1 MSDNMEWIAQWKS
14 TNALSNA
21 WITKGELHY
30 FPSHTLIF
38 IIDGKAIWNINGHR
52 VHVSYGELIA
62 LEENSVLEVIEGG
75 NLDLAG
81 WHVQFDTYSVLHDRR
96 EAEKFEWRLPSGE
109 AYQKVQLSGGGLAS
123 IIQHWSEVHTPD
135 QSAERVGNQHLLYEL
150 LSNLYRKQPD
160 NELKP
165 EHGILRSIDYMQQ
178 HYDQVIT
185 RTQLAQIA
193 GISPWH
199 YSRKFSERYGKPPLD
214 YLAHYRIYRAQ
225 EELILTAATSQD
237 IAKKTGFEDAHYFS
251 RRFKQLTGVSPKIYR
266 QTLTQ
271 RKIVSLSPIC
281 AEIMIHLG
289 VIPHAVVVTPILLSP
304 HHHEQFIA
312 HGVQMLEVTQ
322 YEVEIELVR
331 QVQPEMLIGNVLTE
345 EVKRELRTI
354 APILTGLHQDV
365 EPMLNQMAAWFYK
378 EDEAYRLHQ
387 QMKHEVSVAKRQLQP
402 FIQSASTVMLLRVE
416 AFGYRYLGGHSHGVS
431 HLLYEQLGLTLP
443 QALDSGTAWF
453 NPCSLELLTQAN
465 PDYLFVEK
473 RIMQH
478 FSAEENMR
486 KLWESPQWNELKA
499 VKNNRVFYVDTHL
512 WVDGHGITGHTL
524 ILNQIIRHFTESFH
538 ERAQ

>member
-14 TNALSNA
+14 TNAISNA
-21 WITKGELHY
+21 WITKGELHH
-30 FPSHTLIF
+30 FFSHTLIF

-62 LEENSVLEVIEGG
+62 LEENSVMEVVEGG

-81 WHVQFDTYSVLHDRR
+81 WHVQFDTYSVLHERR
-96 EAEKFEWRLPSGE
+96 EAEKFEWHVPSGE
-109 AYQKVQLSGGGLAS
+109 AYQKVQLSGGSLAS
-123 IIQHWSEVHTPD
+123 IIQHWSEEDTQE
-135 QSAERVGNQHLLYEL
+135 QSAGGVGHQHLLYAL
-150 LSNLYRKQPD
+150 LKNLYRKPED
-160 NELKP
+160 NKRKP

-185 RTQLAQIA
+185 RMQLAQIA

-225 EELILTAATSQD
+225 EELILTDATSQD
-237 IAKKTGFEDAHYFS
+237 IAKKSGFEDAHYFS
-251 RRFKQLTGVSPKIYR
+251 RRFKQLTGVSPKRYR
-266 QTLTQ
+266 QTMNG

-281 AEIMIHLG
+281 AEMMIHLG

-304 HHHEQFIA
+304 HHREQFIA
-312 HGVQMLEVTQ
+312 YGVQMLEVAQ
-322 YEVEIELVR
+322 YEVEIDLVR
-331 QVQPEMLIGNVLTE
+331 QVQPEIMIGNVLTE

-354 APILTGLHQDV
+354 APILTGLHPDV
-365 EPMLNQMAAWFYK
+365 EPLLHQLAAWFFK
-378 EDEAYRLHQ
+378 EEKAHRLHQ
-387 QMKHEVSVAKRQLQP
+387 QMKHEVRVAKQQLQHI
-402 FIQSASTVMLLRVE
+402 IQSASTVMLLRVE
-416 AFGYRYLGGHSHGVS
+416 AFGYRYLGGHSHGAS
-431 HLLYEQLGLTLP
+431 QLLYEQLGLALP
-443 QALDSGTAWF
+443 QALQSGTAWF
-453 NPCSLELLTQAN
+453 NPCSLDLLAQAN

-478 FSAEENMR
+478 FSAEENMT
-486 KLWESPQWNELKA
+486 KLWESPLWNDLKA
-499 VKNNRVFYVDTHL
+499 VKNNRVYYVDTHL

-524 ILNQIIRHFTESFH
+524 ILNQIIRNLTETNPV
-538 ERAQ
+538 